1 MKILHLCLQAPYTD
15 YWGYQDNL
23 LPKYHKK
30 MGLEVT
36 VLTTNTEFDDGSIIE
51 TEEREYYLSDGE
63 RIIRKKYKRGLLNKV
78 APFIKIF
85 DIYNILVR
93 ENPDIIFVHGLGNLS
108 VIQVAKYLNKHK
120 NCKALADN
128 HVDYYNESPELKK
141 SKLRRNIIVS
151 SFKILNRY
159 MQKYYIKIYGV
170 TPWRVKYSQ
179 DVFGIRN
186 DKCDLLVLGA
196 DDEKIRYDSKSVI
209 REEIRKKYHIPNN
222 AFLIVTGGKIT
233 IEKNVHLLIKA
244 VENIPEIYLIVF
256 GKIDEQVEKI
266 IDIGTI
272 NSRIKLIGWIKSDD
286 VYDYFLASDLA
297 VFPGTHSVLWEQSCA
312 SGVPGIFKYWDGMDH
327 VNVEG
332 NCIFLYEDTVDEI
345 MQAINR
351 VINEKDLY
359 CSMKEAAKGKARHA
373 FLYSS
378 IAKKSIEDVINNG
391 GKSK

>member
-1 MKILHLCLQAPYTD
+1 
-15 YWGYQDNL
+15 
-23 LPKYHKK
+23 
-30 MGLEVT
+30 
-36 VLTTNTEFDDGSIIE
+36 
-51 TEEREYYLSDGE
+51 
-63 RIIRKKYKRGLLNKV
+63 
-78 APFIKIF
+78 
-85 DIYNILVR
+85 
-93 ENPDIIFVHGLGNLS
+93 
-108 VIQVAKYLNKHK
+108 
-120 NCKALADN
+120 
-128 HVDYYNESPELKK
+128 
-141 SKLRRNIIVS
+141 
-151 SFKILNRY
+151 